1 MPPRRKKPK
10 AIPTGLR
17 RKCHGTGRVLNVVC
31 RYIKIPEGFEAKS
44 KKSITDYEQ
53 IPGVYIENYS
63 SYEVAEQI
71 RGKDSFTNT
80 YTEDD
85 FIRP

>member
-10 AIPTGLR
+10 AIPPIR
-17 RKCHGTGRVLNVVC
+17 RKCHASGRVLKVTT
-31 RYIKIPEGFEAKS
+31 RYIKVPAGFEAKT
-44 KKSITDYEQ
+44 KKNITDYEQ

-63 SYEVAEQI
+63 SHELAESVH
-71 RGKDSFTNT
+71 GKDSFTNT